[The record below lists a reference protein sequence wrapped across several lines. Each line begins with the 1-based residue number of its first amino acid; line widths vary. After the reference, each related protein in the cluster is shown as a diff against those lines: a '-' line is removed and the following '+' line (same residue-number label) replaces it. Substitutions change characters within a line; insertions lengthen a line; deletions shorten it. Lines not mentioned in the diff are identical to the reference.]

1 MPAPAAPRPNSP
13 SRSQLAGL
21 VVIAILV
28 LIGLAQ
34 CGSGTQHSSTPD
46 SAETSE
52 TAPPTSEPIVEAPV
66 TPSPP
71 AAPAPVSEPEPTLDP
86 AYEPDPE
93 PAYEPDPELAYEPIP
108 EPAYEPDPEP
118 AYEPDP
124 EPAYVP
130 DYSDGSSSGSAY
142 YKNCTAARAAGVT
155 PLYAGDPGYASHLDR
170 DGDGVACE

>member
-71 AAPAPVSEPEPTLDP
+71 AAPAPVSEPEPALD
-86 AYEPDPE
+86 
-93 PAYEPDPELAYEPIP
+93 
-108 EPAYEPDPEP
+108 PAYEPDPEP

-130 DYSDGSSSGSAY
+130 DYSDDDSSSGSAY